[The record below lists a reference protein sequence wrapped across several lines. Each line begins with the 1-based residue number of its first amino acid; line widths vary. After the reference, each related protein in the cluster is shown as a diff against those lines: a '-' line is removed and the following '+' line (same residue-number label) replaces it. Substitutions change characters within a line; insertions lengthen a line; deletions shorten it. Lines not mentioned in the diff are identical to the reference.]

1 MLGRICSG
9 HGLSMDIQIRKSTPD
24 EVPAIVRLMR
34 DFAEYENLGDYCEI
48 TEDRLMEVMFGP
60 EAFVEGL
67 VAFHESAPIGYAMFY
82 PYFASFRGQCGYYLE
97 DIFIAENFRRNGL
110 GEAMVRIIAKLARQR
125 GFERIDFQVL
135 EWNAPAVKFYEKLGA
150 IRDDSERHFKFIDT
164 SFDSLVAGAAV

>member
-1 MLGRICSG
+1 
-9 HGLSMDIQIRKSTPD
+9 MDIQIRKSTPD

-34 DFAEYENLGDYCEI
+34 DFAEFENLAEYCEI
-48 TEDRLMEVMFGP
+48 SEERLYEVMFGV

-67 VAFHESAPIGYAMFY
+67 VAFHGQQPIAYAMFY

-97 DIFIAENFRRNGL
+97 DIFIAEEFRRNGL
-110 GEAMVRIIAKLARQR
+110 GEAMVRIIARLAKQR

-150 IRDDSERHFKFIDT
+150 IRDDSERHFKFIDN
-164 SFDSLVAGAAV
+164 SFHTLAAQNLP

>member
-1 MLGRICSG
+1 
-9 HGLSMDIQIRKSTPD
+9 MDIQIRKSTPD
-24 EVPAIVRLMR
+24 EVSDIVRLMR

-67 VAFHESAPIGYAMFY
+67 VAFHEKTPIGYAMFY

-97 DIFIAENFRRNGL
+97 DIFVAEDFRRNGL

-135 EWNAPAVKFYEKLGA
+135 EWNAPAVRFYEKLGA
-150 IRDDSERHFKFIDT
+150 VRDDSERHFKFIDH
-164 SFDSLVAGAAV
+164 SFDSLIAGATV